1 MAILWALSMLVNSF
15 MSMSLIHALILQ
27 KESQKADEYIR
38 MVKDQLEVAVSQ
50 CIQAAGHE
58 IEPSKQRALLKVQLC
73 YI

>member
-1 MAILWALSMLVNSF
+1 
-15 MSMSLIHALILQ
+15 MSMSLIHELILQ

-73 YI
+73 YILPHIDELVHFP